1 MPRAFDALARYGISR
16 YKLEPANRKGQSL
29 YVLMFEG
36 ERTKAISYT
45 TLKSVPISTS
55 ANKGNVLAH
64 GGHVVIILYIN

>member
-1 MPRAFDALARYGISR
+1 MPRAFDVLARYGMSLYID
-16 YKLEPANRKGQSL
+16 EPANLKGQSL

-45 TLKSVPISTS
+45 TEKSVPISTS
-55 ANKGNVLAH
+55 AKRGNVLAH